1 MNNLIRNN
9 EHKLGTK
16 VKTRKISNN
25 NKKINILAKTLKSN
39 KSEFKLLKNSI
50 KSPKR
55 KNANDNINNNNQ
67 KDKSMMI
74 SQYCKYYKSNPHFLI
89 HNKTSNEKKISNI
102 PNKLLTSRRKFKNNI
117 KCFKNSL
124 TKDEEREEISKTDN
138 NLLNYTSKDTKFIT
152 DAKEKSNNVEDIS
165 SFIIS
170 QSSDSKNNYNG
181 KEKNNT
187 IKNLRRK
194 YIIYDTSYMKDE
206 REKQNSFENK
216 NKSSINLNKFNT
228 IIQNKY
234 AQLNT
239 DSNVSKRYPS
249 AFNRY
254 SNLNQNKK
262 TNLKIKS
269 NYIYRRPKDNLYKL
283 PQQIKNKYSYN
294 LTDLKNNTIKRNYQL
309 KEKMSQFD
317 KFAKYFIRGLS
328 LSEEQNNLYQKCKH
342 TDLSLDDN
350 KSKKTRYVK
359 MNVINDK
366 FDKRLSLEVFKK
378 RFIHK
383 KKEKNINGALFKYSL
398 RNLLKAENPIK
409 ILLE

>member
-1 MNNLIRNN
+1 MFDLKALNNIKNP
-9 EHKLGTK
+9 
-16 VKTRKISNN
+16 S
-25 NKKINILAKTLKSN
+25 
-39 KSEFKLLKNSI
+39 LLKEEIIKSKIEDNYQVQLTDYIILQKKVNSI
-50 KSPKR
+50 K
-55 KNANDNINNNNQ
+55 NI
-67 KDKSMMI
+67 
-74 SQYCKYYKSNPHFLI
+74 LI
-89 HNKTSNEKKISNI
+89 HKPGLSA
-102 PNKLLTSRRKFKNNI
+102 LDY
-117 KCFKNSL
+117 
-124 TKDEEREEISKTDN
+124 TK
-138 NLLNYTSKDTKFIT
+138 
-152 DAKEKSNNVEDIS
+152 
-165 SFIIS
+165 
-170 QSSDSKNNYNG
+170 
-181 KEKNNT
+181 
-187 IKNLRRK
+187 
-194 YIIYDTSYMKDE
+194 
-206 REKQNSFENK
+206 
-216 NKSSINLNKFNT
+216 LNKFFNFSKS
-228 IIQNKY
+228 IIMSKKLNKNDDSNY
-234 AQLNT
+234 PMYKSSDKKRIKDKLDKKLYLSNPILKKIFLSNESEEEKMSQLNT

-350 KSKKTRYVK
+350 KRKKTRYVK

>member
-1 MNNLIRNN
+1 MFDLKALNNIKNP
-9 EHKLGTK
+9 
-16 VKTRKISNN
+16 S
-25 NKKINILAKTLKSN
+25 
-39 KSEFKLLKNSI
+39 LLKEEIIKSKIEDNYQVQLTDYIILQKKVNSI
-50 KSPKR
+50 K
-55 KNANDNINNNNQ
+55 NI
-67 KDKSMMI
+67 
-74 SQYCKYYKSNPHFLI
+74 LI
-89 HNKTSNEKKISNI
+89 HKPGLSA
-102 PNKLLTSRRKFKNNI
+102 LDY
-117 KCFKNSL
+117 
-124 TKDEEREEISKTDN
+124 TK
-138 NLLNYTSKDTKFIT
+138 
-152 DAKEKSNNVEDIS
+152 
-165 SFIIS
+165 
-170 QSSDSKNNYNG
+170 
-181 KEKNNT
+181 
-187 IKNLRRK
+187 
-194 YIIYDTSYMKDE
+194 
-206 REKQNSFENK
+206 
-216 NKSSINLNKFNT
+216 LNKFFNFSKS
-228 IIQNKY
+228 IIMSKKLNKNDDSNY
-234 AQLNT
+234 PMYKSSDKKRIKDKLDKKLYLSNPILKKIFLSNESEEEKMCQLNT

-383 KKEKNINGALFKYSL
+383 KKDKNINGALFKYSL

>member
-1 MNNLIRNN
+1 MFDLKALNNIKN
-9 EHKLGTK
+9 
-16 VKTRKISNN
+16 S
-25 NKKINILAKTLKSN
+25 S
-39 KSEFKLLKNSI
+39 LLKEEIIKSKIEDNYQVQLTDYIILQKKVNSI
-50 KSPKR
+50 K
-55 KNANDNINNNNQ
+55 NI
-67 KDKSMMI
+67 
-74 SQYCKYYKSNPHFLI
+74 LI
-89 HNKTSNEKKISNI
+89 HKPGLSA
-102 PNKLLTSRRKFKNNI
+102 LDY
-117 KCFKNSL
+117 
-124 TKDEEREEISKTDN
+124 TK
-138 NLLNYTSKDTKFIT
+138 
-152 DAKEKSNNVEDIS
+152 
-165 SFIIS
+165 
-170 QSSDSKNNYNG
+170 
-181 KEKNNT
+181 
-187 IKNLRRK
+187 
-194 YIIYDTSYMKDE
+194 
-206 REKQNSFENK
+206 
-216 NKSSINLNKFNT
+216 LNKFFNFSKS
-228 IIQNKY
+228 IIMSKKLNKNDDPNY
-234 AQLNT
+234 PMYKSSDKKRIKDKLDKKLYLSNPILKKIFLSNESEEEKMCQLNT

>member
-1 MNNLIRNN
+1 MFDLKALNNIKNP
-9 EHKLGTK
+9 
-16 VKTRKISNN
+16 S
-25 NKKINILAKTLKSN
+25 
-39 KSEFKLLKNSI
+39 LLKEEIIKSKIEDNYQVQLTDYIILQKKVNSI
-50 KSPKR
+50 K
-55 KNANDNINNNNQ
+55 NI
-67 KDKSMMI
+67 
-74 SQYCKYYKSNPHFLI
+74 LI
-89 HNKTSNEKKISNI
+89 HKPGLSA
-102 PNKLLTSRRKFKNNI
+102 LDY
-117 KCFKNSL
+117 
-124 TKDEEREEISKTDN
+124 TK
-138 NLLNYTSKDTKFIT
+138 
-152 DAKEKSNNVEDIS
+152 
-165 SFIIS
+165 
-170 QSSDSKNNYNG
+170 
-181 KEKNNT
+181 
-187 IKNLRRK
+187 
-194 YIIYDTSYMKDE
+194 
-206 REKQNSFENK
+206 
-216 NKSSINLNKFNT
+216 LNKFFNFSKS
-228 IIQNKY
+228 IIMSKKLNKNDDSNY
-234 AQLNT
+234 PMYKSSDKKRIKDKLDKKLYLSNPILKKIFLSNESEEEKMCQLNT

>member
-1 MNNLIRNN
+1 MSK
-9 EHKLGTK
+9 KLNK
-16 VKTRKISNN
+16 NDDSNYPMYKSSDKKRIKDKLDKKLYLSN
-25 NKKINILAKTLKSN
+25 PILKKI
-39 KSEFKLLKNSI
+39 F
-50 KSPKR
+50 
-55 KNANDNINNNNQ
+55 
-67 KDKSMMI
+67 
-74 SQYCKYYKSNPHFLI
+74 
-89 HNKTSNEKKISNI
+89 
-102 PNKLLTSRRKFKNNI
+102 
-117 KCFKNSL
+117 
-124 TKDEEREEISKTDN
+124 
-138 NLLNYTSKDTKFIT
+138 LLNESEE
-152 DAKEKSNNVEDIS
+152 EKMS
-165 SFIIS
+165 
-170 QSSDSKNNYNG
+170 
-181 KEKNNT
+181 
-187 IKNLRRK
+187 
-194 YIIYDTSYMKDE
+194 
-206 REKQNSFENK
+206 
-216 NKSSINLNKFNT
+216 
-228 IIQNKY
+228 
-234 AQLNT
+234 QLNT

>member
-1 MNNLIRNN
+1 MFDLKALNNIKN
-9 EHKLGTK
+9 
-16 VKTRKISNN
+16 S
-25 NKKINILAKTLKSN
+25 S
-39 KSEFKLLKNSI
+39 LLKEEIIKSKIEDNYQVQLTDYIILQKKVNSI
-50 KSPKR
+50 K
-55 KNANDNINNNNQ
+55 NI
-67 KDKSMMI
+67 
-74 SQYCKYYKSNPHFLI
+74 LI
-89 HNKTSNEKKISNI
+89 HKPGLSA
-102 PNKLLTSRRKFKNNI
+102 LDY
-117 KCFKNSL
+117 
-124 TKDEEREEISKTDN
+124 TK
-138 NLLNYTSKDTKFIT
+138 
-152 DAKEKSNNVEDIS
+152 
-165 SFIIS
+165 
-170 QSSDSKNNYNG
+170 
-181 KEKNNT
+181 
-187 IKNLRRK
+187 
-194 YIIYDTSYMKDE
+194 
-206 REKQNSFENK
+206 
-216 NKSSINLNKFNT
+216 LNKFFNFSKS
-228 IIQNKY
+228 IIMSKKLNKNDDSNY
-234 AQLNT
+234 PMYKSSDKKRIKDKLDKKLYLSNPILKKIFLSNESEEEKMCQLNT

-350 KSKKTRYVK
+350 KRNKTRYVK

>member
-1 MNNLIRNN
+1 MFDLKALNNIKNP
-9 EHKLGTK
+9 
-16 VKTRKISNN
+16 S
-25 NKKINILAKTLKSN
+25 
-39 KSEFKLLKNSI
+39 LLKEEIIKSKIEDNYQVQLTDYIILQKKVNSI
-50 KSPKR
+50 K
-55 KNANDNINNNNQ
+55 NI
-67 KDKSMMI
+67 
-74 SQYCKYYKSNPHFLI
+74 LI
-89 HNKTSNEKKISNI
+89 HKPGLSA
-102 PNKLLTSRRKFKNNI
+102 LDY
-117 KCFKNSL
+117 
-124 TKDEEREEISKTDN
+124 TK
-138 NLLNYTSKDTKFIT
+138 
-152 DAKEKSNNVEDIS
+152 
-165 SFIIS
+165 
-170 QSSDSKNNYNG
+170 
-181 KEKNNT
+181 
-187 IKNLRRK
+187 
-194 YIIYDTSYMKDE
+194 
-206 REKQNSFENK
+206 
-216 NKSSINLNKFNT
+216 LNKFFNFSKS
-228 IIQNKY
+228 IIMSKKLNKNDDSNY
-234 AQLNT
+234 PMYKSSDKKRIKDKLDKKLYLSNPILKKIFLSNESEEEKMCQLNT
-239 DSNVSKRYPS
+239 DSNVSKRYPT

-383 KKEKNINGALFKYSL
+383 KKDKNINGALFKYSL

>member
-1 MNNLIRNN
+1 MFDLKALNNIKNP
-9 EHKLGTK
+9 
-16 VKTRKISNN
+16 S
-25 NKKINILAKTLKSN
+25 
-39 KSEFKLLKNSI
+39 LLKEEIIKSKIEDNYQVQLTDYIILQKKVNSI
-50 KSPKR
+50 K
-55 KNANDNINNNNQ
+55 NI
-67 KDKSMMI
+67 
-74 SQYCKYYKSNPHFLI
+74 LI
-89 HNKTSNEKKISNI
+89 HKPGLSA
-102 PNKLLTSRRKFKNNI
+102 LDY
-117 KCFKNSL
+117 
-124 TKDEEREEISKTDN
+124 TK
-138 NLLNYTSKDTKFIT
+138 
-152 DAKEKSNNVEDIS
+152 
-165 SFIIS
+165 
-170 QSSDSKNNYNG
+170 
-181 KEKNNT
+181 
-187 IKNLRRK
+187 
-194 YIIYDTSYMKDE
+194 
-206 REKQNSFENK
+206 
-216 NKSSINLNKFNT
+216 LNKFFNFSKS
-228 IIQNKY
+228 IIMSKKLNKNDDSNY
-234 AQLNT
+234 PMYKSSDKKRIKDKLDKKLYLSNPILKKIFLSNESEEEKMSQLNT

>member
-1 MNNLIRNN
+1 MFDLKALNNI
-9 EHKLGTK
+9 
-16 VKTRKISNN
+16 
-25 NKKINILAKTLKSN
+25 KKPS
-39 KSEFKLLKNSI
+39 LLKEEIIKSKIEDNYQVQLTDYIILQKKVNSI
-50 KSPKR
+50 K
-55 KNANDNINNNNQ
+55 NI
-67 KDKSMMI
+67 
-74 SQYCKYYKSNPHFLI
+74 LI
-89 HNKTSNEKKISNI
+89 HKPGLSA
-102 PNKLLTSRRKFKNNI
+102 LDY
-117 KCFKNSL
+117 
-124 TKDEEREEISKTDN
+124 TK
-138 NLLNYTSKDTKFIT
+138 
-152 DAKEKSNNVEDIS
+152 
-165 SFIIS
+165 
-170 QSSDSKNNYNG
+170 
-181 KEKNNT
+181 
-187 IKNLRRK
+187 
-194 YIIYDTSYMKDE
+194 
-206 REKQNSFENK
+206 
-216 NKSSINLNKFNT
+216 LNKFFNFSKS
-228 IIQNKY
+228 IIMSKKLNKNDDSNY
-234 AQLNT
+234 PMYKSSDKKRIKDKLDKKLYLSNPILKKIFLSNESEEEKMSQLNT

-350 KSKKTRYVK
+350 KRKKTRYVK

-378 RFIHK
+378 RFIPK

>member
-1 MNNLIRNN
+1 MFDLKALNNIKNP
-9 EHKLGTK
+9 
-16 VKTRKISNN
+16 S
-25 NKKINILAKTLKSN
+25 
-39 KSEFKLLKNSI
+39 LLKEEIIKSKIEDNYQVQLTDYIILQKKVNSI
-50 KSPKR
+50 K
-55 KNANDNINNNNQ
+55 NI
-67 KDKSMMI
+67 
-74 SQYCKYYKSNPHFLI
+74 LI
-89 HNKTSNEKKISNI
+89 HKPGLSA
-102 PNKLLTSRRKFKNNI
+102 LDY
-117 KCFKNSL
+117 
-124 TKDEEREEISKTDN
+124 TK
-138 NLLNYTSKDTKFIT
+138 
-152 DAKEKSNNVEDIS
+152 
-165 SFIIS
+165 
-170 QSSDSKNNYNG
+170 
-181 KEKNNT
+181 
-187 IKNLRRK
+187 
-194 YIIYDTSYMKDE
+194 
-206 REKQNSFENK
+206 
-216 NKSSINLNKFNT
+216 LNKFFNFSKS
-228 IIQNKY
+228 IIMSKKLNKNDDSNY
-234 AQLNT
+234 PMYKSSDKKRIKDKLDKKLYLSNPILKKIFLSNESEEEKMSQLNT

-350 KSKKTRYVK
+350 KRNKTRYVK

>member
-1 MNNLIRNN
+1 MFDLKALNNIKNP
-9 EHKLGTK
+9 
-16 VKTRKISNN
+16 S
-25 NKKINILAKTLKSN
+25 
-39 KSEFKLLKNSI
+39 LLKEEIIKSKIEDNYQVQLTDYIILQKKVNSI
-50 KSPKR
+50 K
-55 KNANDNINNNNQ
+55 NI
-67 KDKSMMI
+67 
-74 SQYCKYYKSNPHFLI
+74 LI
-89 HNKTSNEKKISNI
+89 HKPGLSA
-102 PNKLLTSRRKFKNNI
+102 LDY
-117 KCFKNSL
+117 
-124 TKDEEREEISKTDN
+124 TK
-138 NLLNYTSKDTKFIT
+138 
-152 DAKEKSNNVEDIS
+152 
-165 SFIIS
+165 
-170 QSSDSKNNYNG
+170 
-181 KEKNNT
+181 
-187 IKNLRRK
+187 
-194 YIIYDTSYMKDE
+194 
-206 REKQNSFENK
+206 
-216 NKSSINLNKFNT
+216 LNKFFNFSKS
-228 IIQNKY
+228 IIMSKKLNKNDDSNY
-234 AQLNT
+234 PMYKSSDKKRIKDKLDKKLYLSNPILKKIFLSNESEEEKMCQLNT
-239 DSNVSKRYPS
+239 DSNVSKRYPT

-350 KSKKTRYVK
+350 KRKKTRYVK

-378 RFIHK
+378 KFIHK

>member
-1 MNNLIRNN
+1 
-9 EHKLGTK
+9 
-16 VKTRKISNN
+16 
-25 NKKINILAKTLKSN
+25 
-39 KSEFKLLKNSI
+39 
-50 KSPKR
+50 
-55 KNANDNINNNNQ
+55 
-67 KDKSMMI
+67 MI

-89 HNKTSNEKKISNI
+89 HYKTSNEKKRSNI
-102 PNKLLTSRRKFKNNI
+102 PNTLLTSRRKFKNNI

-187 IKNLRRK
+187 NNNLRRK

-239 DSNVSKRYPS
+239 DSNYKENIKYKI
-249 AFNRY
+249 
-254 SNLNQNKK
+254 LNNQSNKK
-262 TNLKIKS
+262 KS
-269 NYIYRRPKDNLYKL
+269 
-283 PQQIKNKYSYN
+283 
-294 LTDLKNNTIKRNYQL
+294 
-309 KEKMSQFD
+309 
-317 KFAKYFIRGLS
+317 
-328 LSEEQNNLYQKCKH
+328 
-342 TDLSLDDN
+342 
-350 KSKKTRYVK
+350 
-359 MNVINDK
+359 
-366 FDKRLSLEVFKK
+366 
-378 RFIHK
+378 
-383 KKEKNINGALFKYSL
+383 
-398 RNLLKAENPIK
+398 
-409 ILLE
+409 

>member
-1 MNNLIRNN
+1 MFDLKALNNIKNP
-9 EHKLGTK
+9 
-16 VKTRKISNN
+16 S
-25 NKKINILAKTLKSN
+25 
-39 KSEFKLLKNSI
+39 LLKEEIIKSKIEDNYQVQLTDYIILQKKVNSI
-50 KSPKR
+50 K
-55 KNANDNINNNNQ
+55 NI
-67 KDKSMMI
+67 
-74 SQYCKYYKSNPHFLI
+74 LI
-89 HNKTSNEKKISNI
+89 HKPGLSA
-102 PNKLLTSRRKFKNNI
+102 LDY
-117 KCFKNSL
+117 
-124 TKDEEREEISKTDN
+124 TK
-138 NLLNYTSKDTKFIT
+138 
-152 DAKEKSNNVEDIS
+152 
-165 SFIIS
+165 
-170 QSSDSKNNYNG
+170 
-181 KEKNNT
+181 
-187 IKNLRRK
+187 
-194 YIIYDTSYMKDE
+194 
-206 REKQNSFENK
+206 
-216 NKSSINLNKFNT
+216 LNKFFNFSKS
-228 IIQNKY
+228 IIMSKKLNKNDDSNY
-234 AQLNT
+234 PMYKSSDKKRIKEKLDKKLYLSNPILKKIFLSNESEEEKMSQLNT

-350 KSKKTRYVK
+350 KRNKTRYVK

>member
-1 MNNLIRNN
+1 MFDLKALNNIKNP
-9 EHKLGTK
+9 
-16 VKTRKISNN
+16 S
-25 NKKINILAKTLKSN
+25 
-39 KSEFKLLKNSI
+39 LLKEEIIKSKIEDNYQVQLTDYIILQKKVNSI
-50 KSPKR
+50 K
-55 KNANDNINNNNQ
+55 NI
-67 KDKSMMI
+67 
-74 SQYCKYYKSNPHFLI
+74 LI
-89 HNKTSNEKKISNI
+89 HKPGLSA
-102 PNKLLTSRRKFKNNI
+102 LDY
-117 KCFKNSL
+117 
-124 TKDEEREEISKTDN
+124 TK
-138 NLLNYTSKDTKFIT
+138 
-152 DAKEKSNNVEDIS
+152 
-165 SFIIS
+165 
-170 QSSDSKNNYNG
+170 
-181 KEKNNT
+181 
-187 IKNLRRK
+187 
-194 YIIYDTSYMKDE
+194 
-206 REKQNSFENK
+206 
-216 NKSSINLNKFNT
+216 LNKFFNFSKS
-228 IIQNKY
+228 IIMSKKLNKNDDPNY
-234 AQLNT
+234 PMYKSSDKKRIKDKLDKKLYLSNPILKKIFLSNESEEEKMSQLNT